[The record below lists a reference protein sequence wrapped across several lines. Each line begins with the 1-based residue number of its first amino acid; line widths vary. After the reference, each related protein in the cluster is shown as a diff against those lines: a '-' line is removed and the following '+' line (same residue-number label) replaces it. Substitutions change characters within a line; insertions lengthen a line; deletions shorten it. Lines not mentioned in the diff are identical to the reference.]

1 MVVKARA
8 KYHKNGFCYCPAF
21 LFEWILLRTKSL
33 LTFERIQNPSYVRIK
48 LYGFLAVWFAR
59 LD

>member
-21 LFEWILLRTKSL
+21 LFFLKGFCYELKAYLHSKEYKIL
-33 LTFERIQNPSYVRIK
+33 PM
-48 LYGFLAVWFAR
+48 
-59 LD
+59 